1 MELSIIIPIYNEEE
15 NIPLI
20 YAKLHEVMDRL
31 FDSRPQKY
39 EFIFINDGSVDQ
51 SLALLKGLAEKDD
64 AVGFINFSRN
74 FGHQIAV
81 SAGLDY
87 AKGNAVV
94 IIDADLQDPPELI
107 IDLYKKWKE
116 GFEVVYAQRIARKGE
131 GIFKRTTAKLFYKMI
146 AKITAIN
153 IPVDT
158 GDFRLIDRKIVEV
171 LKNMPEKNK
180 FLRGQIAWAG
190 FSQIGIPYERDARHG
205 GETGYTFRKMLRLAL
220 DGITAF
226 SDFPLKIATI
236 IGFTAF
242 LFSIGLIIYALR
254 SNSLGNTIPGW
265 TSLTIIVSFIGG
277 VQLLCI
283 GLIGE
288 YIIRLINNIRNR
300 PLYIIESSNLLAK
313 HETNMEKP

>member
-1 MELSIIIPIYNEEE
+1 MELSIVIPIYNEEE

-20 YAKLHEVMDRL
+20 YNKLLEVMDKL
-31 FDSRPQKY
+31 FENGTASF
-39 EFIFINDGSVDQ
+39 ELIFINDGSIDR
-51 SLALLKGLAEKDD
+51 SLPLLKDIAANDKR
-64 AVGFINFSRN
+64 VGYINFSRN

-81 SAGLDY
+81 SAGIDY
-87 AKGNAVV
+87 AKGNAIV

-107 IDLYKKWKE
+107 IDLYNKWKE

-131 GIFKRTTAKLFYKMI
+131 GVFKKMTAKLFYKI
-146 AKITAIN
+146 IEKITSIN

-171 LKNMPEKNK
+171 LKDMPEKNK

-190 FSQIGIPYERDARHG
+190 FNQVGIPYERDARHG

-226 SDFPLKIATI
+226 SDFPLKIATMV
-236 IGFTAF
+236 GFTAF
-242 LFSIGLIIYALR
+242 LFSLGLIVYALW
-254 SNSLGNTIPGW
+254 SNSTGGTVPGW

-300 PLYIIESSNLLAK
+300 PLYIIESSNLLPEHSK
-313 HETNMEKP
+313 NK

>member
-1 MELSIIIPIYNEEE
+1 MELSIVIPIYNEEE

-20 YAKLHEVMDRL
+20 YNKLLEVMDKL
-31 FDSRPQKY
+31 FENRTASF
-39 EFIFINDGSVDQ
+39 ELIFINDGSIDR
-51 SLALLKGLAEKDD
+51 SLPLLKDIAANDKR
-64 AVGFINFSRN
+64 VGYINFSRN

-81 SAGLDY
+81 SAGIDY
-87 AKGNAVV
+87 AKGNAIV

-107 IDLYKKWKE
+107 IDLYNKWKE

-131 GIFKRTTAKLFYKMI
+131 GVFKKMTAKLFYKI
-146 AKITAIN
+146 IEKITSIN

-171 LKNMPEKNK
+171 LKDMPEKNK

-190 FSQIGIPYERDARHG
+190 FNQVGIPYERDARHG

-226 SDFPLKIATI
+226 SDFPLKIATMV
-236 IGFTAF
+236 GFTAF
-242 LFSIGLIIYALR
+242 LFSLGLIVYALW
-254 SNSLGNTIPGW
+254 SNSTGGTVPGW

-288 YIIRLINNIRNR
+288 
-300 PLYIIESSNLLAK
+300 
-313 HETNMEKP
+313 